1 VALNLACQD
10 LAVIPTAH
18 PASLG
23 EEGSLKLVLSWAV
36 PSLLRGLLLH
46 IMSPEPGMPRI
57 SGDGPSH
64 PLSDRV
70 APRLDVL
77 LATRILLL
85 RHGLSTYNVQGR
97 IQGRDDDSTLT
108 AAGEAMARRTGEALD
123 GVQLDAV
130 LASPLRRAAHTA
142 VLVCGAR
149 SGATPAIAYDDD
161 LLEVDLE
168 PWSGKSHQQVIDG
181 WPHQERIWRE
191 HPEQLTLRRADGSS
205 HRPICELHQQ
215 AQRFWRRLCQRHQGR
230 TVLVVAHNAILRCVV
245 LAALGLGPERF
256 ARLRLNN
263 CALSVLN
270 VQDAG
275 GDDTDAATV
284 QVESFNSTIHLD
296 PVVPGPRRGGR
307 ILLVRHG
314 ETDWNRQSRFQ
325 GQIDVPL
332 NATGRQ
338 QSQQA
343 AAFLRQSPIK
353 RAYSSPMARPRETAE
368 LVLEHHSGVPLT
380 TCQGLLEIGHGLWEG
395 KLEQE
400 IQAQWPQLLATWKA
414 APHQVAMPGP
424 GGETIQQVSQRAV
437 AALERIAQ
445 DLNEGDTA
453 LVVAHDAVN
462 KAILCHLLGLSPARI
477 WSVKQGNGGVSVI
490 DYPEGGAGPAIV
502 YSLNLTGHLGGVLD
516 ETAAGAL

>member
-1 VALNLACQD
+1 
-10 LAVIPTAH
+10 
-18 PASLG
+18 
-23 EEGSLKLVLSWAV
+23 
-36 PSLLRGLLLH
+36 
-46 IMSPEPGMPRI
+46 M
-57 SGDGPSH
+57 
-64 PLSDRV
+64 
-70 APRLDVL
+70 L
-77 LATRILLL
+77 LATRVLLL

-108 AAGEAMARRTGEALD
+108 AAGAAMARRTGEALD
-123 GVQLDAV
+123 GIHLDAV
-130 LASPLRRAAHTA
+130 LSSPLHRAAHTA
-142 VLVCGAR
+142 ALVCDAR
-149 SGATPAIAYDDD
+149 SGATPAIAHDDD

-168 PWSGKSHQQVIDG
+168 PWSGCSLQQVMER
-181 WPHQERIWRE
+181 WPQEERIWRA
-191 HPEQLTLRRADGSS
+191 HPEQFTLQRADGSS
-205 HRPICELHQQ
+205 YQPICELHQQ
-215 AQRFWRRLCQRHQGR
+215 ARRFWRRLCQRHQGK

-270 VQDAG
+270 VQEAG
-275 GDDTDAATV
+275 GNGAATV
-284 QVESFNSTIHLD
+284 QVESFNSTVHLD
-296 PVVPGPRRGGR
+296 PVVTGPQQGGR
-307 ILLVRHG
+307 ILLLRHG

-338 QSQQA
+338 QAQQA
-343 AAFLRQSPIK
+343 AAFLRQTPMK

-368 LVLEHHSGVPLT
+368 LVLEHHAHVPLIPD
-380 TCQGLLEIGHGLWEG
+380 QGLLEIGHGLWEG
-395 KLEQE
+395 KLEEE
-400 IQAQWPQLLATWKA
+400 IQARWPQLLATWKA
-414 APHQVAMPGP
+414 APHQVVMPGP

-437 AALERIAQ
+437 AAMERIAQ
-445 DLNEGDTA
+445 DLVDGDTA

-462 KAILCHLLGLSPARI
+462 KVILCHLLGLSPAHI

-490 DYPEGGAGPAIV
+490 DYPEGGSGAAIV

>member
-1 VALNLACQD
+1 
-10 LAVIPTAH
+10 
-18 PASLG
+18 
-23 EEGSLKLVLSWAV
+23 
-36 PSLLRGLLLH
+36 
-46 IMSPEPGMPRI
+46 M
-57 SGDGPSH
+57 
-64 PLSDRV
+64 
-70 APRLDVL
+70 L
-77 LATRILLL
+77 LATRVLLL

-130 LASPLRRAAHTA
+130 LSSPLRRAAHTA
-142 VLVCGAR
+142 ALVCSAR
-149 SGATPAIAYDDD
+149 SGTTPAVVYDDH

-168 PWSGKSHQQVIDG
+168 PWSGLSLQQVIQR
-181 WPHQERIWRE
+181 WPQQERIWRE
-191 HPEQLTLRRADGSS
+191 HPEQFTLQRADGSS
-205 HRPICELHQQ
+205 YQPIRELHQQ
-215 AQRFWRRLCQRHQGR
+215 AGRFWQRLCQHHQGK
-230 TVLVVAHNAILRCVV
+230 TVLVVAHNAVLRCVV

-270 VQDAG
+270 VQDADH
-275 GDDTDAATV
+275 GDTTTV
-284 QVESFNSTIHLD
+284 QVESLNSTVHLE

-307 ILLVRHG
+307 ILLLRHG

-338 QSQQA
+338 QAQQA
-343 AAFLRQSPIK
+343 AAFLRPSPVR
-353 RAYSSPMARPRETAE
+353 RAYSSPMARPRQTAE
-368 LVLEHHSGVPLT
+368 LVLEHHSDVPLT
-380 TCQGLLEIGHGLWEG
+380 TCEGLLEIGHGLWEG
-395 KLEQE
+395 KLEQD
-400 IQAQWPQLLATWKA
+400 IQAQWPQLLATWKT
-414 APHQVAMPGP
+414 APHQVLMPGP

-437 AALERIAQ
+437 AAMERIAQ
-445 DLNEGDTA
+445 DLEEGHTA

-462 KAILCHLLGLSPARI
+462 KAVLCHLLGLSPARI

-490 DYPEGGAGPAIV
+490 DYPEGGHGPAVV

>member
-1 VALNLACQD
+1 
-10 LAVIPTAH
+10 
-18 PASLG
+18 
-23 EEGSLKLVLSWAV
+23 
-36 PSLLRGLLLH
+36 
-46 IMSPEPGMPRI
+46 M
-57 SGDGPSH
+57 
-64 PLSDRV
+64 
-70 APRLDVL
+70 L
-77 LATRILLL
+77 LATRVLLL

-108 AAGEAMARRTGEALD
+108 AAGAAMARRTGEALD
-123 GVQLDAV
+123 GIHLDAV
-130 LASPLRRAAHTA
+130 LSSPLRRAAHTA
-142 VLVCGAR
+142 ALVCDAR
-149 SGATPAIAYDDD
+149 SGATPAIAHDDD

-168 PWSGKSHQQVIDG
+168 PWSGCSLQQVMER
-181 WPHQERIWRE
+181 WPQEERIWRA
-191 HPEQLTLRRADGSS
+191 HPEQFTLQRADGSS
-205 HRPICELHQQ
+205 YQPICELHQQ
-215 AQRFWRRLCQRHQGR
+215 ARRFWRRLCQRHQGK

-270 VQDAG
+270 VQEAG
-275 GDDTDAATV
+275 GNGAATV
-284 QVESFNSTIHLD
+284 QVESFNSTVHLD
-296 PVVPGPRRGGR
+296 PVVTGPQRGGR
-307 ILLVRHG
+307 ILLLRHG

-338 QSQQA
+338 QAQQA
-343 AAFLRQSPIK
+343 AAFLRQTPMK

-368 LVLEHHSGVPLT
+368 LVLEHHAHVPLIPD
-380 TCQGLLEIGHGLWEG
+380 QGLLEIGHGLWEG
-395 KLEQE
+395 KLEEE
-400 IQAQWPQLLATWKA
+400 IQARWPQLLATWKA
-414 APHQVAMPGP
+414 APHQVVMPGP

-437 AALERIAQ
+437 VAMERIAQ
-445 DLNEGDTA
+445 DLVDGDTA

-462 KAILCHLLGLSPARI
+462 KAILCHLLGLSPAHI

-490 DYPEGGAGPAIV
+490 DYPEGGSGAAIV

>member
-1 VALNLACQD
+1 
-10 LAVIPTAH
+10 
-18 PASLG
+18 
-23 EEGSLKLVLSWAV
+23 
-36 PSLLRGLLLH
+36 
-46 IMSPEPGMPRI
+46 M
-57 SGDGPSH
+57 
-64 PLSDRV
+64 
-70 APRLDVL
+70 L
-77 LATRILLL
+77 LATRVLLL

-130 LASPLRRAAHTA
+130 LSSPLRRAAHTA
-142 VLVCGAR
+142 ALVCGAR
-149 SGATPAIAYDDD
+149 SGATPAVVYDDH

-168 PWSGKSHQQVIDG
+168 PWSGLSVQQVIQR
-181 WPHQERIWRE
+181 WPRQERIWRE
-191 HPEQLTLRRADGSS
+191 HPEQFTLQRADGSS
-205 HRPICELHQQ
+205 YQPIRELHQQ
-215 AQRFWRRLCQRHQGR
+215 AGRFWQRLCQHHQGK
-230 TVLVVAHNAILRCVV
+230 TVLVVAHNAVLRCVV

-256 ARLRLNN
+256 ARLRLSN

-270 VQDAG
+270 VQDADH
-275 GDDTDAATV
+275 GDTTTV
-284 QVESFNSTIHLD
+284 QVESLNSTVHLE

-307 ILLVRHG
+307 ILLLRHG

-338 QSQQA
+338 QAQQA
-343 AAFLRQSPIK
+343 AAFLRPSPVR
-353 RAYSSPMARPRETAE
+353 RAYSSPMARPRQTAE
-368 LVLEHHSGVPLT
+368 LVLEHHSDVPLT
-380 TCQGLLEIGHGLWEG
+380 TCEGLLEIGHGLWEG
-395 KLEQE
+395 KLEQD
-400 IQAQWPQLLATWKA
+400 IQAQWPQLLATWKT
-414 APHQVAMPGP
+414 APHQVLMPGP

-437 AALERIAQ
+437 AAMERIAQ
-445 DLNEGDTA
+445 DLEEGHTA

-490 DYPEGGAGPAIV
+490 DYPEGGHGPAVV

>member
-1 VALNLACQD
+1 
-10 LAVIPTAH
+10 
-18 PASLG
+18 
-23 EEGSLKLVLSWAV
+23 
-36 PSLLRGLLLH
+36 
-46 IMSPEPGMPRI
+46 M
-57 SGDGPSH
+57 
-64 PLSDRV
+64 
-70 APRLDVL
+70 
-77 LATRILLL
+77 
-85 RHGLSTYNVQGR
+85 QGR

-123 GVQLDAV
+123 GIHLDAV
-130 LASPLRRAAHTA
+130 LSSPLRRAAHTA
-142 VLVCGAR
+142 ALVWGAR
-149 SGATPAIAYDDD
+149 SGVTPAVIHDED
-161 LLEVDLE
+161 LLEVDLA
-168 PWSGKSHQQVIDG
+168 PWSGLSLQQVIQR
-181 WPHQERIWRE
+181 WPQQERIWRAQ
-191 HPEQLTLRRADGSS
+191 PEQFTLQRADGSS
-205 HRPICELHQQ
+205 YRPICELHQQ
-215 AQRFWRRLCQRHQGR
+215 AQRFWRRLCQSHQGQ

-270 VQDAG
+270 VQGAG
-275 GDDTDAATV
+275 SDEAATV
-284 QVESFNSTIHLD
+284 QVESFNSTVHLD

-307 ILLVRHG
+307 ILLLRHG

-338 QSQQA
+338 QAQQA
-343 AAFLRQSPIK
+343 AAFLRRSPLK

-368 LVLEHHSGVPLT
+368 LVLEHHAHVPLVT
-380 TCQGLLEIGHGLWEG
+380 DQGLLEIGHGLWEG
-395 KLEQE
+395 KLEQD
-400 IQAQWPQLLATWKA
+400 IQAQWPQLLATWKV
-414 APHQVAMPGP
+414 APHEVVMPGP
-424 GGETIQQVSQRAV
+424 GGETIQQVSRRAV
-437 AALERIAQ
+437 AAMERIAQ
-445 DLNEGDTA
+445 DLGDGDTA

-490 DYPEGGAGPAIV
+490 DYPEGGSGPAIV

>member
-1 VALNLACQD
+1 
-10 LAVIPTAH
+10 
-18 PASLG
+18 
-23 EEGSLKLVLSWAV
+23 
-36 PSLLRGLLLH
+36 
-46 IMSPEPGMPRI
+46 M
-57 SGDGPSH
+57 
-64 PLSDRV
+64 
-70 APRLDVL
+70 APRLDVP
-77 LATRILLL
+77 LATRVLLL

-108 AAGEAMARRTGEALD
+108 GAGEAMARRTGEALA
-123 GVQLDAV
+123 GVRLDAV
-130 LASPLRRAAHTA
+130 LSSPLRRAARTA
-142 VLVCGAR
+142 ALVCGAR
-149 SGATPAIAYDDD
+149 SGAAPAIAHDDD

-168 PWSGKSHQQVIDG
+168 PWSGYSLQQLIAR
-181 WPHQERIWRE
+181 WPREERIWRT
-191 HPEQLTLRRADGSS
+191 HPEQLTLQRADGSS
-205 HRPICELHQQ
+205 HQPIRELHQQ
-215 AQRFWRRLCQRHQGR
+215 ARRFWRRLCQRHQDK

-270 VQDAG
+270 VQEAG
-275 GDDTDAATV
+275 GNDATTV
-284 QVESFNSTIHLD
+284 QVESFNSTVHLD

-307 ILLVRHG
+307 ILLLRHG

-338 QSQQA
+338 QAQQA
-343 AAFLRQSPIK
+343 AAFLRQSPIR

-368 LVLEHHSGVPLT
+368 LVLEHHSGAPLT
-380 TCQGLLEIGHGLWEG
+380 TCEGLLEIGHGLWEG

-414 APHQVAMPGP
+414 APHQVVMPGP

-437 AALERIAQ
+437 AAMERIAR
-445 DLNEGDTA
+445 DLEEGDTA

-462 KAILCHLLGLSPARI
+462 KTILCHLLGLSPAHI

-490 DYPEGGAGPAIV
+490 DYPEGGHGPAIV

>member
-1 VALNLACQD
+1 
-10 LAVIPTAH
+10 
-18 PASLG
+18 
-23 EEGSLKLVLSWAV
+23 
-36 PSLLRGLLLH
+36 
-46 IMSPEPGMPRI
+46 M
-57 SGDGPSH
+57 
-64 PLSDRV
+64 
-70 APRLDVL
+70 L
-77 LATRILLL
+77 LATRVLLL

-108 AAGEAMARRTGEALD
+108 AAGAAMARRTGEALD
-123 GVQLDAV
+123 GIHLDAV
-130 LASPLRRAAHTA
+130 LSSPLRRAAHTA
-142 VLVCGAR
+142 ALVGDAR
-149 SGATPAIAYDDD
+149 SGATPAIAHDDD

-168 PWSGKSHQQVIDG
+168 PWSGCSLQQVMER
-181 WPHQERIWRE
+181 WPQEERIWRA
-191 HPEQLTLRRADGSS
+191 HPEQFTLQRADGS
-205 HRPICELHQQ
+205 RYQPICELHHQ
-215 AQRFWRRLCQRHQGR
+215 ARRFWRRLCQHHQGK

-270 VQDAG
+270 VQEAG
-275 GDDTDAATV
+275 DNGAATV
-284 QVESFNSTIHLD
+284 QMESFNSTVHLD
-296 PVVPGPRRGGR
+296 PVVTGPQRGGR
-307 ILLVRHG
+307 ILLLRHG

-338 QSQQA
+338 QAQQA
-343 AAFLRQSPIK
+343 AAFLRQTPIK

-368 LVLEHHSGVPLT
+368 LVLEHHAHVPLIPD
-380 TCQGLLEIGHGLWEG
+380 QGLLEIGHGLWEG
-395 KLEQE
+395 KLEEE
-400 IQAQWPQLLATWKA
+400 IQARWPQLLATWKA
-414 APHQVAMPGP
+414 APHQVVMPGP

-437 AALERIAQ
+437 AAMERIAQ
-445 DLNEGDTA
+445 DLVDGDTA

-462 KAILCHLLGLSPARI
+462 KAILCHLLGLSPAHI

-490 DYPEGGAGPAIV
+490 DYPEGGSGAAIV

>member
-1 VALNLACQD
+1 
-10 LAVIPTAH
+10 
-18 PASLG
+18 
-23 EEGSLKLVLSWAV
+23 
-36 PSLLRGLLLH
+36 
-46 IMSPEPGMPRI
+46 M
-57 SGDGPSH
+57 
-64 PLSDRV
+64 
-70 APRLDVL
+70 L
-77 LATRILLL
+77 LATRVLLL

-108 AAGEAMARRTGEALD
+108 AAGAAMARRTGEALD
-123 GVQLDAV
+123 GIHLDAV
-130 LASPLRRAAHTA
+130 LSSPLRRAAHTA
-142 VLVCGAR
+142 ALVCDAR
-149 SGATPAIAYDDD
+149 SGATPAIAHDDD

-168 PWSGKSHQQVIDG
+168 PWSGCSLQQVMER
-181 WPHQERIWRE
+181 WPQEERIWRA
-191 HPEQLTLRRADGSS
+191 HPEQFTLRRADGS
-205 HRPICELHQQ
+205 RYQPICELHQQ
-215 AQRFWRRLCQRHQGR
+215 ARRFWRRLCQGHQGK

-270 VQDAG
+270 VQEAG
-275 GDDTDAATV
+275 SNGAATV
-284 QVESFNSTIHLD
+284 QVESFNNTVHLD
-296 PVVPGPRRGGR
+296 PVVTGPQRGGR
-307 ILLVRHG
+307 ILLLRHG

-338 QSQQA
+338 QAQQA
-343 AAFLRQSPIK
+343 ATFLRQSPIK

-368 LVLEHHSGVPLT
+368 LVLEHHAHVPLIPD
-380 TCQGLLEIGHGLWEG
+380 QGLLEIGHGLWEG
-395 KLEQE
+395 KLEEE
-400 IQAQWPQLLATWKA
+400 IQARWPQLLATWKA
-414 APHQVAMPGP
+414 APHQVVMPGP

-437 AALERIAQ
+437 AAMERIAQ
-445 DLNEGDTA
+445 DLADGDTA

-462 KAILCHLLGLSPARI
+462 KAILCHLLGLSPAHI

-490 DYPEGGAGPAIV
+490 DYPQGGSGAAIV

>member
-1 VALNLACQD
+1 
-10 LAVIPTAH
+10 
-18 PASLG
+18 
-23 EEGSLKLVLSWAV
+23 
-36 PSLLRGLLLH
+36 
-46 IMSPEPGMPRI
+46 M
-57 SGDGPSH
+57 
-64 PLSDRV
+64 
-70 APRLDVL
+70 L
-77 LATRILLL
+77 LATRVLLL

-108 AAGEAMARRTGEALD
+108 AAGAAMARRTGEALD
-123 GVQLDAV
+123 GIHLDAV
-130 LASPLRRAAHTA
+130 LSSPLRRAAHTA
-142 VLVCGAR
+142 ALVCDAR
-149 SGATPAIAYDDD
+149 SGATPAIAHDDD

-168 PWSGKSHQQVIDG
+168 PWSGCSLQQVMER
-181 WPHQERIWRE
+181 WPQEERIWRA
-191 HPEQLTLRRADGSS
+191 HPEQFTLQRADGSS
-205 HRPICELHQQ
+205 YQPICELHQQ
-215 AQRFWRRLCQRHQGR
+215 ARRFWRRLCQRHQGK

-270 VQDAG
+270 VQEAG
-275 GDDTDAATV
+275 GNGAATV
-284 QVESFNSTIHLD
+284 QVESFNSTVHLD
-296 PVVPGPRRGGR
+296 PVVTGPQRGGR
-307 ILLVRHG
+307 ILLLRHG

-338 QSQQA
+338 QAQQA
-343 AAFLRQSPIK
+343 AAFLRQTPMK

-368 LVLEHHSGVPLT
+368 LVLEHHAHVPLIPD
-380 TCQGLLEIGHGLWEG
+380 QGLLEIGHGLWEG
-395 KLEQE
+395 KLEEE
-400 IQAQWPQLLATWKA
+400 IQARWPQLLATWKA
-414 APHQVAMPGP
+414 APHQVVMPGP

-437 AALERIAQ
+437 AAMERIAQ
-445 DLNEGDTA
+445 DLVDGDTA

-462 KAILCHLLGLSPARI
+462 KAILCHLLGLSPAHI

-490 DYPEGGAGPAIV
+490 DYPEGGSGAAIV

>member
-1 VALNLACQD
+1 
-10 LAVIPTAH
+10 
-18 PASLG
+18 
-23 EEGSLKLVLSWAV
+23 
-36 PSLLRGLLLH
+36 
-46 IMSPEPGMPRI
+46 M
-57 SGDGPSH
+57 
-64 PLSDRV
+64 
-70 APRLDVL
+70 L
-77 LATRILLL
+77 LATRVLLL

-108 AAGEAMARRTGEALD
+108 AAGAAMARRTGEALD
-123 GVQLDAV
+123 GIHLDAV
-130 LASPLRRAAHTA
+130 LSSPLRRAAHTA
-142 VLVCGAR
+142 ALVCDAR
-149 SGATPAIAYDDD
+149 SGATPAIAHDHD

-168 PWSGKSHQQVIDG
+168 PWSGCSLQQVMER
-181 WPHQERIWRE
+181 WPQEERIWRA
-191 HPEQLTLRRADGSS
+191 HPEQFTLQRADGSS
-205 HRPICELHQQ
+205 YQPICELHQQ
-215 AQRFWRRLCQRHQGR
+215 ARRFWRRLCQRHQGK

-270 VQDAG
+270 VQEAG
-275 GDDTDAATV
+275 GNGAATV
-284 QVESFNSTIHLD
+284 QVESFNSTVHLD
-296 PVVPGPRRGGR
+296 PVVTGPQRGGR
-307 ILLVRHG
+307 ILLLRHG

-338 QSQQA
+338 QAQQA
-343 AAFLRQSPIK
+343 AAFLRQTPMK

-368 LVLEHHSGVPLT
+368 LVLEHHAHVPLIPD
-380 TCQGLLEIGHGLWEG
+380 QGLLEIGHGLWEG
-395 KLEQE
+395 KLEEE
-400 IQAQWPQLLATWKA
+400 IQARWPQLLATWKA
-414 APHQVAMPGP
+414 APHQVVMPGP

-437 AALERIAQ
+437 AAMERIAQ
-445 DLNEGDTA
+445 DLVDGDTA

-462 KAILCHLLGLSPARI
+462 KAILCHLLGLSPAHI

-490 DYPEGGAGPAIV
+490 DYPEGGSGAAIV